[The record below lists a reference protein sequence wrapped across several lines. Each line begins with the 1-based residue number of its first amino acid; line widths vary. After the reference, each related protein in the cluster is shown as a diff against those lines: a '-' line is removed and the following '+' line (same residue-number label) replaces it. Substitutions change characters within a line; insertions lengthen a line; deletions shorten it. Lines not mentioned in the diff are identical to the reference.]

1 MIYKSETNM
10 EENLL
15 KTQGIPLTMEMM
27 EQENLKDNCNY
38 CKQTHPKHLS
48 QDSLDEEQQAFHTV
62 ETIHEKDAYAL
73 LELNPESR
81 IKTEECLLK
90 ELDKPEFTAE
100 DFIPEPS
107 NEFALIRMPEGKIK
121 HEWIEKTIVELR
133 GLVKENTFS
142 LDHSPEENEKV
153 TPTKVTY
160 KAKINSDGSLN
171 KCKARIV
178 VRGDLQAEIP
188 GDQWSPTASFR
199 LLRRF
204 IAEAARTGKS
214 IKQLDFI
221 SAFVQAVVK
230 ERIFVKLPICLK
242 KYVPEDLEKYFDRP
256 LKLNKGL
263 YGTTHSAKWWWEEL
277 HEWLDSQNYECAHSE
292 KCLYVKRWPNNR
304 WLKIINYIDDMLYFG
319 DSEETEKEFEKA
331 IGTRFRVEFKG
342 AAHWYLAARIT
353 RDKSDLIMDQ
363 SRYVKNIIKRYDN
376 GKIVVKNTP
385 VNPDTVF
392 TKKDCPG
399 DDETK
404 SLVQKEFGEIDY
416 RSAVGSL
423 IYLMTGTRYDICF
436 ATTKL
441 AKFCNNPGK
450 VHYQALIW
458 LLGYLKQT
466 SNLGIKYYHN
476 EKNSPLGE
484 MLTRNNIQ
492 IEEEEVTFSDS
503 SWQDCKDTARSTGS
517 YNIHSQGGLIDYAT
531 FVPDPIAGS
540 SGEAEY
546 NTASVACMAT
556 LHNRYVDQEMK
567 NLGLEIMKN
576 DEYTT
581 PGGKD
586 WKPSLILLDST
597 AAISMAESARS
608 TSRTRHIDRRFHYV
622 RQGQAAGRHKLSWI
636 TSEDQLA
643 DISQ

>member
-1 MIYKSETNM
+1 
-10 EENLL
+10 
-15 KTQGIPLTMEMM
+15 
-27 EQENLKDNCNY
+27 
-38 CKQTHPKHLS
+38 
-48 QDSLDEEQQAFHTV
+48 
-62 ETIHEKDAYAL
+62 
-73 LELNPESR
+73 
-81 IKTEECLLK
+81 
-90 ELDKPEFTAE
+90 
-100 DFIPEPS
+100 
-107 NEFALIRMPEGKIK
+107 
-121 HEWIEKTIVELR
+121 
-133 GLVKENTFS
+133 
-142 LDHSPEENEKV
+142 
-153 TPTKVTY
+153 
-160 KAKINSDGSLN
+160 
-171 KCKARIV
+171 
-178 VRGDLQAEIP
+178 
-188 GDQWSPTASFR
+188 
-199 LLRRF
+199 LRRF

-230 ERIFVKLPICLK
+230 ERIFVKLPLCLK

-392 TKKDCPG
+392 TKKDCPD

-476 EKNSPLGE
+476 EKNNPLGE

-643 DISQ
+643 DIGTKAVTLAVLQPMMKTMYVEVKE

>member
-1 MIYKSETNM
+1 MKEI
-10 EENLL
+10 EE
-15 KTQGIPLTMEMM
+15 I
-27 EQENLKDNCNY
+27 
-38 CKQTHPKHLS
+38 
-48 QDSLDEEQQAFHTV
+48 
-62 ETIHEKDAYAL
+62 
-73 LELNPESR
+73 
-81 IKTEECLLK
+81 
-90 ELDKPEFTAE
+90 PEFTAE

-107 NEFALIRMPEGKIK
+107 NEYALVKMPEGKIK
-121 HEWIEKTIVELR
+121 HEWIQKCIVEIRVLI
-133 GLVKENTFS
+133 KENTFS
-142 LDHSPEENEKV
+142 LDHLPEEDEKV
-153 TPTKVTY
+153 TPTKMTF
-160 KAKINSDGSLN
+160 KAKINSDGSLD
-171 KCKARIV
+171 KCKARLV

-188 GDQWSPTASFR
+188 GDGWSPTASFR

-204 IAEAARTGKS
+204 IAEAARTGKC

-230 ERIFVKLPICLK
+230 ERIFVKFPSCLK

-263 YGTTHSAKWWWEEL
+263 YGTTHSAKWWWDEL
-277 HEWLDSQNYECAHSE
+277 NDWLENNKYECSLSE

-304 WLKIINYIDDMLYFG
+304 WIKIINYIDDMLYFG
-319 DSEETEKEFEKA
+319 DSEETEKDFEKA

-353 RDKSDLIMDQ
+353 RNKLDLIMDQ

-376 GKIVVKNTP
+376 GKIKIKNTP
-385 VNPDTVF
+385 LNPDTVF
-392 TKKDCPG
+392 TKNDCPTN
-399 DDETK
+399 EEEK
-404 SLVQKEFGEIDY
+404 AIIQKEYGEIDY

-450 VHYQALIW
+450 VHYKALTW

-466 SNLGIKYYHN
+466 ANLGIKYYHN

-484 MLTRNNIQ
+484 MLARNNILT
-492 IEEEEVTFSDS
+492 EEEIITFSDS

-517 YNIHSQGGLIDYAT
+517 FATTCQAGLIDYSS
-531 FVPDPIAGS
+531 FVPDPIAAS

-546 NTASVACMAT
+546 NTASVAAMSV
-556 LHNRYVDQEMK
+556 LHNRYVDLEMK
-567 NLGLEIMKN
+567 NLGLEIMSN
-576 DEYTT
+576 EEYTI
-581 PGGKD
+581 PGGKE

-622 RQGQAAGRHKLSWI
+622 RQGQAANRHKLSWI
-636 TSEDQLA
+636 SNVDQIA
-643 DISQ
+643 DIGTKAVTLAALQPIINLIYVEVKD

>member
-1 MIYKSETNM
+1 MRK
-10 EENLL
+10 
-15 KTQGIPLTMEMM
+15 
-27 EQENLKDNCNY
+27 
-38 CKQTHPKHLS
+38 
-48 QDSLDEEQQAFHTV
+48 F
-62 ETIHEKDAYAL
+62 
-73 LELNPESR
+73 
-81 IKTEECLLK
+81 
-90 ELDKPEFTAE
+90 F
-100 DFIPEPS
+100 F
-107 NEFALIRMPEGKIK
+107 
-121 HEWIEKTIVELR
+121 
-133 GLVKENTFS
+133 
-142 LDHSPEENEKV
+142 
-153 TPTKVTY
+153 
-160 KAKINSDGSLN
+160 
-171 KCKARIV
+171 
-178 VRGDLQAEIP
+178 
-188 GDQWSPTASFR
+188 
-199 LLRRF
+199 
-204 IAEAARTGKS
+204 
-214 IKQLDFI
+214 
-221 SAFVQAVVK
+221 
-230 ERIFVKLPICLK
+230 
-242 KYVPEDLEKYFDRP
+242 
-256 LKLNKGL
+256 
-263 YGTTHSAKWWWEEL
+263 
-277 HEWLDSQNYECAHSE
+277 
-292 KCLYVKRWPNNR
+292 
-304 WLKIINYIDDMLYFG
+304 
-319 DSEETEKEFEKA
+319 
-331 IGTRFRVEFKG
+331 
-342 AAHWYLAARIT
+342 YL
-353 RDKSDLIMDQ
+353 
-363 SRYVKNIIKRYDN
+363 
-376 GKIVVKNTP
+376 
-385 VNPDTVF
+385 F
-392 TKKDCPG
+392 
-399 DDETK
+399 
-404 SLVQKEFGEIDY
+404 
-416 RSAVGSL
+416 

-636 TSEDQLA
+636 TNEDQLA
-643 DISQ
+643 DIGTKAVTLAVLQPMMKTMYVEVKE